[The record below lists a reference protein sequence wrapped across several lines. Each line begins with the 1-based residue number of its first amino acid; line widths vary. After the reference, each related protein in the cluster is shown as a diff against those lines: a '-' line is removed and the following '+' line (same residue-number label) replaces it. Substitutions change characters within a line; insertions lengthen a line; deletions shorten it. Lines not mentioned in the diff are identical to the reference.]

1 MKKRLLAVLL
11 AAVMVTG
18 MVACGGNDSGSN
30 TGDTGNNNSN
40 TGNTGNNNSTGGS
53 TDDGNTDDGNT
64 DDGGEDQGGGTDEAS
79 YDFGGAV
86 VRVSGGYFGDL
97 NESSA
102 GSVEYER
109 KWEIMHQVEEKYN
122 IKVEY
127 TNLEGDDGWSTQDAI
142 LAGITSGEAYADIFC
157 QGDDIV
163 VGLREYLEDI
173 TNDVDQLQMGSI
185 YVEAGTWAGHTYGW
199 TYDNMGSVY
208 ALVYSREYLD
218 SIGMDK
224 TPTDM
229 FEEGKWS
236 YDDAIEYLTELKSK
250 LPTDT
255 YPIGVHTNHWVSMAP
270 AANGVVSV
278 DSNGNIHM
286 TDPAYCSAL
295 DFYKQLLEL
304 GLAYPITD
312 VYPDPEGSGGLYSTQ
327 TYSLDTLSRVGNP
340 GTHVISMA
348 EAWQMG
354 GLLGSIGEWGIVP
367 WPWDPQ
373 YVSVSGDYTTL
384 SDGYKVA
391 QSIWTDVL
399 VPKAEYRGAGAK
411 DIPGIVLH
419 LIAKDFV
426 DWCAADGAAARL
438 AMFQA
443 EQAGQD
449 YVNLGYNPGSLDTFC
464 TEQDVAIYDWLHS
477 RVMCDWGHSMQ
488 SNGYVLVNRNAAYV
502 IAYGD
507 DSRSSG
513 ESFQASGDAAMKD
526 AGFK

>member
-18 MVACGGNDSGSN
+18 MVACGDDSGSN
-30 TGDTGNNNSN
+30 TGDTGNNNTN
-40 TGNTGNNNSTGGS
+40 TDDTGNNDSTGGDT
-53 TDDGNTDDGNT
+53 TDDGNTGDDQSGS
-64 DDGGEDQGGGTDEAS
+64 DGTA

-97 NESSA
+97 NESNA

-122 IKVEY
+122 ITVEY
-127 TNLEGDDGWSTQDAI
+127 TTLEGDDGYNTQETI
-142 LAGITSGEAYADIFC
+142 LNGMVGGEAYADIFC
-157 QGDDIV
+157 MGDDIV

-208 ALVYSREYLD
+208 VMVYSRDYLKD
-218 SIGMDK
+218 IGMDK

-229 FEEGKWS
+229 FEAGQWS
-236 YDDAIEYLTELKSK
+236 YDDAKEYLTELKSK
-250 LPTDT
+250 LPNDT
-255 YPIGVHTNHWVSMAP
+255 YPIGVHSNHWVSMAP

-278 DSNGNIHM
+278 DSNGDIHLD
-286 TDPAYCSAL
+286 DPAYCSAL
-295 DFYKQLLEL
+295 DFYKDLLSL

-312 VYPDPEGSGGLYSTQ
+312 VSVDPETGGISSNQ
-327 TYSLDTLSRVGNP
+327 TYSLATQSRVGNP
-340 GTHVISMA
+340 GTHVITMA

-354 GLLGSIGEWGIVP
+354 GLLGDIGEWGIVP

-384 SDGYKVA
+384 SENYKTA

-399 VPKAEYRGAGAK
+399 VPKADYRAAGAK

-426 DWCAADGAAARL
+426 DMCAADGAAARL

-443 EQAGQD
+443 EQAGQK
-449 YVNLGYNPGSLDTFC
+449 YENLGYNPGSMDTFC

-477 RVMCDWGHSMQ
+477 RVVCDWGHSMN

-502 IAYGD
+502 IANGD

-513 ESFQASGDAAMKD
+513 ESFKTSGDANMKD

>member
-18 MVACGGNDSGSN
+18 MVACGDDSGNN
-30 TGDTGNNNSN
+30 TGDTGNN
-40 TGNTGNNNSTGGS
+40 TTGGDTTGS
-53 TDDGNTDDGNT
+53 DTTGGDTTG
-64 DDGGEDQGGGTDEAS
+64 GGEDQGTVDEAS

-97 NESSA
+97 NEDNA
-102 GSVEYER
+102 GQVEYER
-109 KWEIMHQVEEKYN
+109 KWEIMHRVEEKYN
-122 IKVEY
+122 ITVEY
-127 TNLEGDDGWSTQDAI
+127 TKLEGDDGWTTQDTI

-208 ALVYSREYLD
+208 VMVYSRDYLS

-236 YDDAIEYLTELKSK
+236 YTDAIDYLTELKSK
-250 LPTDT
+250 LPNDT

-278 DSNGNIHM
+278 DSNGEIHM
-286 TDPAYCSAL
+286 DDPAYCSAL
-295 DFYKQLLEL
+295 DFYKQLLTL

-312 VYPDPEGSGGLYSTQ
+312 VEIVDGGGISTNQ
-327 TYSLDTLSRVGNP
+327 TYSLATLSRVGNP

-348 EAWQMG
+348 EAWQMS
-354 GLLGSIGEWGIVP
+354 GLLGDIGEWGIVP
-367 WPWDPQ
+367 WPWDPT

-384 SDGYKVA
+384 SDSYKTA

-399 VPKAEYRGAGAK
+399 VPKAEYRAAGAK

-438 AMFQA
+438 AMYQA

-449 YVNLGYNPGSLDTFC
+449 YVNLGYNPGSMDTFC

-477 RVMCDWGHSMQ
+477 RVVCDWGHSMN
-488 SNGYVLVNRNAAYV
+488 SNGFVLVNRNAAYV
-502 IAYGD
+502 IANGD

-513 ESFQASGDAAMKD
+513 ESFKTSGDASMKD